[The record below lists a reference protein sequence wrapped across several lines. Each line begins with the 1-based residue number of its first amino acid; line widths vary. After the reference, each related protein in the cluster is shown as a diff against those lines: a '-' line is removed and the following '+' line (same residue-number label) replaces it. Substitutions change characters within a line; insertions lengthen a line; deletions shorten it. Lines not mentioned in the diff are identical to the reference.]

1 MENFAIYPHSSYVKP
16 FEKSPS
22 PSRTT
27 DSLHSLFTG
36 DGLDFLDNMDDIFS
50 KDSNSPQIFS
60 QIDSNSTTSILE
72 TSKHIQKP
80 PKEHKVRKSRDMA
93 YVAANAFSVHEKRN
107 AKKPVHEYE
116 ETRKQEEERRK
127 TKRIHKT
134 KEKIK
139 ENLAKDVPSSSV
151 NAGIFATSCPLISYK
166 NRDYKMV
173 FNQELSTLS
182 HQEFIIF
189 FGLVYERNPECV
201 SFEKGHAELRILQ
214 TQESGGNSPNVSRM
228 NDENVIYQRLCDY
241 IEEVKKMRN

>member
-1 MENFAIYPHSSYVKP
+1 MENLAYYPHSSYVKP

-36 DGLDFLDNMDDIFS
+36 DGLDFLDNMDDFLS

-72 TSKHIQKP
+72 TSKHIQKA
-80 PKEHKVRKSRDMA
+80 PKEPKARKSRDMA
-93 YVAANAFSVHEKRN
+93 YVAQNAFPVHEKRN
-107 AKKPVHEYE
+107 AKKPAHEYE

-127 TKRIHKT
+127 NKRITKT

-139 ENLAKDVPSSSV
+139 ENLAKDVPVSSANV
-151 NAGIFATSCPLISYK
+151 GIFATSCPLISYK

-173 FNQELSTLS
+173 FNQELGTLS

-214 TQESGGNSPNVSRM
+214 TQQPGKEKDTM
-228 NDENVIYQRLCDY
+228 NEENVIYQRLCDY
-241 IEEVKKMRN
+241 IDEVKKMRN